1 LSSQKPGFGKA
12 SINREF
18 LMKYSCIHTHTH
30 FCDGKGD
37 VESFC
42 VKAWEKGFDSLG
54 FSSHAPVFRKTG
66 ITTDWNVKEERLEAY
81 LDEVR
86 AAKRRWEG
94 RLSVYLGLEVDF
106 IPGLMGPAD
115 RDYRDMGLDYII
127 GSVHFVVP
135 PRGAPFTV
143 DGPPEELE
151 TGIREG
157 WGGDARGVVNAYWD
171 SVEAMLRAGG
181 LDVLGHP
188 DLIKKNNPQNR
199 WFSEEDEFY
208 RRRTA
213 AAAALSAQTG
223 VTAEINTGGMNRKRI
238 SVPYPSPAFLKLFRE
253 NRVPMVINA
262 DAHRC
267 EDLDGHYGEARE
279 ALLAAGYT
287 ETVLFGGRKD
297 GLARWE
303 SEKL

>member
-1 LSSQKPGFGKA
+1 M
-12 SINREF
+12 I
-18 LMKYSCIHTHTH
+18 YSCIHTHTH

-42 VKAWEKGFDSLG
+42 LKALEKGFSSLG
-54 FSSHAPVFRKTG
+54 FSSHAPIFKKTG
-66 ITTDWNVKEERLEAY
+66 IASDGHMKEERLEAY
-81 LDEVR
+81 LDEGR

-94 RLSVYLGLEVDF
+94 RLSIYLGLEVDF

-115 RDYRDMGLDYII
+115 KDYRDMGLDYII
-127 GSVHFVVP
+127 GSVHYVVP

-151 TGIREG
+151 EGIREG
-157 WGGDARGVVNAYWD
+157 WDGEARGAVDAYWD
-171 SVEAMLRAGG
+171 SLEAMLRAGG

-199 WFSEEDEFY
+199 WFSEEDGFY
-208 RRRTA
+208 RARIA

-223 VTAEINTGGMNRKRI
+223 VTAEINTGGINRKKV
-238 SVPYPSPAFLKLFRE
+238 SVPYPSLPFLKLFRE

-267 EDLDGHYGEARE
+267 EDLDGHYPEARE

-287 ETVLFGGRKD
+287 EAVLFDGRKD
-297 GLARWE
+297 GLPQWRP
-303 SEKL
+303 EKL